1 MFKKINILLMCLA
14 FFSACGLNTLPA
26 PESTP
31 ERIAYAEATLTGI
44 TLTVTDLNDKRLIS
58 LDDVRAM
65 EKMITN
71 TEDLL
76 DLAKAAMFAADEAK
90 AKGNLVAALTLLKEL
105 NKIITRRGTQ

>member
-1 MFKKINILLMCLA
+1 M
-14 FFSACGLNTLPA
+14 
-26 PESTP
+26 
-31 ERIAYAEATLTGI
+31 TGI

-58 LDDVRAM
+58 LDDARAM

-90 AKGNLVAALTLLKEL
+90 AKGNLRAALTLLTEL